1 MKNFKIM
8 YISVRNDAYSECII
22 EINVNVLFELKYMC
36 FPWKAVMSCL
46 QRTPFECRIVP
57 HQCSSAL
64 NLRYFTKILWAE
76 RKDPLITVAVFLALM
91 IKFYIHY
98 SSRISVLVLSLL
110 FNEDFACENGSDLLL
125 QMFVTDKT
133 SHVY

>member
-1 MKNFKIM
+1 
-8 YISVRNDAYSECII
+8 
-22 EINVNVLFELKYMC
+22 
-36 FPWKAVMSCL
+36 
-46 QRTPFECRIVP
+46 
-57 HQCSSAL
+57 
-64 NLRYFTKILWAE
+64 
-76 RKDPLITVAVFLALM
+76 LITVAVFLALM